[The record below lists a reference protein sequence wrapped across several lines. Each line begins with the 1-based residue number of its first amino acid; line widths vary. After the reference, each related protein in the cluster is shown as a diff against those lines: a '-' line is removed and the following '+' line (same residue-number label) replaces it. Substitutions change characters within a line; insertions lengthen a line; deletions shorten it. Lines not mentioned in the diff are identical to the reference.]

1 MNKNNTKIVA
11 TMGPSTNKKE
21 TLKKMIEKGVSV
33 CRLNFS
39 HGDHKAHLKT
49 INQIKEI
56 NKELGV
62 HTAILADLQG
72 PKIRLGEVKKESFI
86 EKGSEFI
93 LTTKKLV
100 GNTTIAHISYKHF
113 PKDVKLG
120 EKILIDDGKI
130 QVQVVETNKKDT
142 VKTKVIFGGELNS
155 NKGVNLPNTKISQP
169 CLTEKDIND
178 LNFIFSQPIEWIGLS
193 FVRSAQD
200 ILELKK
206 QIKKH
211 KHHSRVVAK
220 IEKPE
225 AIDNLDSI
233 INVTDAIM
241 IARGDLGVEIPMQK
255 VPAIQKKIAKACL
268 EKAKPFIVATQMLE
282 SMTEN
287 ITPTRAEVN
296 DVANSVMDG
305 ADAVM
310 LSGETSVGKHPIE
323 AVKTMSK
330 IIASVEQEI
339 TKTRQYIVKE
349 GHGERFISDAIC
361 YHSCM
366 LAEKVEAKAIITMTH
381 SGYNS
386 IEISSHRPPCKIYAF
401 TNNHAI
407 LNTLSLIWGVTGF
420 FYDNEEGTDKAV
432 ADTKQ
437 ILKKEGFLKPK
448 DLVLNVASMPI
459 KEKGM
464 TNMMRLSYV
473 N

>member
-1 MNKNNTKIVA
+1 MR
-11 TMGPSTNKKE
+11 E
-21 TLKKMIEKGVSV
+21 
-33 CRLNFS
+33 
-39 HGDHKAHLKT
+39 
-49 INQIKEI
+49 EI
-56 NKELGV
+56 WGRNSDAKSSS
-62 HTAILADLQG
+62 D
-72 PKIRLGEVKKESFI
+72 
-86 EKGSEFI
+86 
-93 LTTKKLV
+93 TKKD
-100 GNTTIAHISYKHF
+100 S
-113 PKDVKLG
+113 
-120 EKILIDDGKI
+120 
-130 QVQVVETNKKDT
+130 Q
-142 VKTKVIFGGELNS
+142 
-155 NKGVNLPNTKISQP
+155 NLPRKT
-169 CLTEKDIND
+169 
-178 LNFIFSQPIEWIGLS
+178 
-193 FVRSAQD
+193 
-200 ILELKK
+200 
-206 QIKKH
+206 
-211 KHHSRVVAK
+211 
-220 IEKPE
+220 
-225 AIDNLDSI
+225 
-233 INVTDAIM
+233 
-241 IARGDLGVEIPMQK
+241 
-255 VPAIQKKIAKACL
+255 
-268 EKAKPFIVATQMLE
+268 KPFIVATQMLE

-437 ILKKEGFLKPK
+437 ILKKEGF
-448 DLVLNVASMPI
+448 
-459 KEKGM
+459 
-464 TNMMRLSYV
+464 
-473 N
+473 